1 MKRFLH
7 IVLVLALATACR
19 NPRIIPK
26 DTLTDIYV
34 DMFLA
39 DQQVREDNLPHQQM
53 DSLLVYEAVFEKYG
67 YDTDDYLRSVEHYLH
82 DPERFTKVF
91 EEVTRRLEGE
101 VKSLDKIIEYNSWLA
116 GKKAQKYPL
125 VDSLFA
131 PFSKDAVF
139 AGLARVAPDT
149 SRYPAWFRLEAV
161 QEDTLMVSADSLTVA
176 KDSLPAGKPQERKLP
191 ERALKLKK
199 ELLDK
204 EAGAK

>member
-7 IVLVLALATACR
+7 IVLVLALAAACR

-39 DQQVREDNLPHQQM
+39 DQQVREDNFPHQRM

-101 VKSLDKIIEYNSWLA
+101 VKAIDKIIEYNGWLA
-116 GKKAQKYPL
+116 QKRDQKYPL
-125 VDSLFA
+125 VDSLLA
-131 PFSKDAVF
+131 PFSRDAFF

-161 QEDTLMVSADSLTVA
+161 QEDTLMVSVDSLTVD

-191 ERALKLKK
+191 ERALKLNK
-199 ELLDK
+199 ELLEK
-204 EAGAK
+204 EAVAK